1 MTRDFSITSDA
12 SIKAAANVGDTVTL
26 HGQPQADRRRAYG
39 ANVNLSLDGP
49 LPTGIGATSFSP
61 AAVTPTNGN
70 GTNSTLTINTGTMA
84 PGRHRFVI
92 RATGLNG
99 DSTPRPVTHLLQ
111 VWVDVATGG
120 SGNTDYVD
128 IVGFAVMRI
137 TSMDT
142 NTVNAYAITPV
153 IADPNDSRLLRG
165 QTARLV
171 PWN

>member
-1 MTRDFSITSDA
+1 MS
-12 SIKAAANVGDTVTL
+12 
-26 HGQPQADRRRAYG
+26 
-39 ANVNLSLDGP
+39 
-49 LPTGIGATSFSP
+49 
-61 AAVTPTNGN
+61 
-70 GTNSTLTINTGTMA
+70 

-111 VWVDVATGG
+111 VSVDVATGG
-120 SGNTDYVD
+120 SSNTDYVD

>member
-1 MTRDFSITSDA
+1 M
-12 SIKAAANVGDTVTL
+12 
-26 HGQPQADRRRAYG
+26 
-39 ANVNLSLDGP
+39 
-49 LPTGIGATSFSP
+49 
-61 AAVTPTNGN
+61 
-70 GTNSTLTINTGTMA
+70 
-84 PGRHRFVI
+84 
-92 RATGLNG
+92 
-99 DSTPRPVTHLLQ
+99 
-111 VWVDVATGG
+111 WVDVATGG

-142 NTVNAYAITPV
+142 NTVSAYAITPV